1 MKFSKI
7 DLGRQTNFIIALL
20 LIHFIFFGYISNTLL
35 KTLGINIL
43 YLHRVLFSPYSFLS
57 FIILFGI
64 VFLMAYRE
72 NFFEYG
78 IRNSIWLVVFI
89 LIESWIWYYFISYN
103 LQTNSFTL
111 LGNTFLAIGQFFI
124 SVEGYI
130 TIITLFAT
138 NLLAAILASIAKEK
152 YNLRIKKGIKIEV

>member
-20 LIHFIFFGYISNTLL
+20 LIHFVFFGYISNALF

-43 YLHRVLFSPYSFLS
+43 YLHRVLFNPYSFLS

-89 LIESWIWYYFISYN
+89 LIESWVWYYFISYN
-103 LQTNSFTL
+103 LETNSFIL
-111 LGNTFLAIGQFFI
+111 LGNTFIAIGQFFI
-124 SVEGYI
+124 SIEGYI

-152 YNLRIKKGIKIEV
+152 YNLRIKKGIRIEI

>member
-20 LIHFIFFGYISNTLL
+20 LIHFIFFGYISNVFF
-35 KTLGINIL
+35 KNLGINIL
-43 YLHRVLFSPYSFLS
+43 YLHRVLFHPYSFLS

-64 VFLMAYRE
+64 VFLMVFRE

-89 LIESWIWYYFISYN
+89 IIESWFWYFFVFYN
-103 LQTNSFTL
+103 LQTNIFIL
-111 LGNTFLAIGQFFI
+111 LGNTFIAIGQFFI
-124 SVEGYI
+124 SIEGYI
-130 TIITLFAT
+130 TLITLFAT